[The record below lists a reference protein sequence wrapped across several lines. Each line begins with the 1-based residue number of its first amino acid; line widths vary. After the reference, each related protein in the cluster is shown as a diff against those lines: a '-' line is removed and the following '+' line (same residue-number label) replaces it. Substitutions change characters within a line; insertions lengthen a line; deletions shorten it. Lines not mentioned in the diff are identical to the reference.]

1 MQNLEKHPEGILP
14 DIAIQNLIEENIIT
28 SQNEFLD
35 NQIQPASLDLRLTS
49 EVYRIRASFLPRVGV
64 SVEDH
69 LRNGDLT
76 LHRIDITRG
85 GVLETGCV
93 YLAKLD
99 ERLSLT
105 NDLSAKCN
113 PKSSTGRIDVF
124 TRLLTDGGMRFDD
137 VKSGYEGAM
146 YLEIF
151 PRTFSIFVRQGDKLA
166 QIRLFRGPKKF
177 LREMIF
183 SVNLDKSKGEPVG
196 WRARRHAGVIDF
208 ATPGGHLVEDYWEPV
223 FPRKGKIVLN
233 PEEFYILASKEKV
246 SVPFDEAAEMAPIAP
261 ELGEFRAHYAGFF
274 DPGFGMNAG
283 GSQAVLEVRTRDVPF
298 ILEDRQPVGKLVF
311 ESMSAPPNKPYGVGL
326 SNYQGQS
333 LRLSKHFA
341 KPSPDQI
348 EIPQDLFTNLSAEDS
363 PPESRTS

>member
-1 MQNLEKHPEGILP
+1 MQNSDENSVGILP
-14 DIAIQNLIEENIIT
+14 DTAIRNLIDEDIIT
-28 SQNEFLD
+28 SETEIID
-35 NQIQPASLDLRLTS
+35 NQIQPASLDLRLTG
-49 EVYRIRASFLPRVGV
+49 EVYRVRASFLPRAGV
-64 SVEDH
+64 TVEDH
-69 LRNGDLT
+69 LRNGALT
-76 LHRIDITRG
+76 LHRINIEKG

-93 YLAKLD
+93 YLAKLN
-99 ERLSLT
+99 ESLRL
-105 NDLSAKCN
+105 DRHLSAKCN

-137 VKSGYEGAM
+137 VRSGYQGPM

-151 PRTFSIFVRQGDKLA
+151 PRTFSIFVRQSDKLA
-166 QIRLFRGPKKF
+166 QIRLFKGQQDP

-183 SVNLDKSKGEPVG
+183 SVNLEGAPGNPVG

-208 ATPGGHLVEDYWEPV
+208 ATSGKHLVEDYWEPV

-246 SVPFDEAAEMAPIAP
+246 TVPTDEAAEMAPIAP

-274 DPGFGMNAG
+274 DPGFGMNAD

-298 ILEDRQPVGKLVF
+298 ILEDGQPVGKLVF
-311 ESMSAPPNKPYGVGL
+311 EHMLAKPAKPYGLGL

-333 LRLSKHFA
+333 LRLSKHFTE
-341 KPSPDQI
+341 PDPEQI
-348 EIPQDLFTNLSAEDS
+348 ELPPDLFATLSAVDN
-363 PPESRTS
+363 PPASVT